1 VSDAMSGTVVRPSV
15 RREIPLDVSAV
26 GRSTLRDS
34 VRAILAELGCYS
46 TEEPEFWAR
55 AFRRDRRRPARE
67 GTLVV
72 GDLFHIARRYEARSP
87 HEWTSAVRTSRPFF
101 LAFVRTRRDEAY
113 AWIVDDLVR
122 RSDLRITVCRGGP
135 SSREAR
141 ECLAEAISAL
151 EPDSLLDVRVS
162 PDRDRVRVEFVDGTA
177 GELEWERLGVDEA
190 RRGGLVLES
199 ATVGGRGKTVEL
211 LTHDGDLFEI
221 DAASIRALLDA
232 GFSETLRHL
241 AARSDS
247 SVGTRLRAARR
258 EAGVTQ
264 TALAERIGVDQA
276 VISRLERGVHRPR
289 LDTLARVA
297 EGLNLSVPQLLSA

>member
-1 VSDAMSGTVVRPSV
+1 M
-15 RREIPLDVSAV
+15 
-26 GRSTLRDS
+26 
-34 VRAILAELGCYS
+34 
-46 TEEPEFWAR
+46 
-55 AFRRDRRRPARE
+55 
-67 GTLVV
+67 
-72 GDLFHIARRYEARSP
+72 
-87 HEWTSAVRTSRPFF
+87 
-101 LAFVRTRRDEAY
+101 
-113 AWIVDDLVR
+113 
-122 RSDLRITVCRGGP
+122 
-135 SSREAR
+135 
-141 ECLAEAISAL
+141 
-151 EPDSLLDVRVS
+151 
-162 PDRDRVRVEFVDGTA
+162 RVEFVDGTA
-177 GELEWERLGVDEA
+177 GELEWERLGLDEA

-211 LTHDGDLFEI
+211 LTNDGDLFEI

-232 GFSETLRHL
+232 GFSEALGHL

-297 EGLNLSVPQLLSA
+297 EGLNLSVPELLSA